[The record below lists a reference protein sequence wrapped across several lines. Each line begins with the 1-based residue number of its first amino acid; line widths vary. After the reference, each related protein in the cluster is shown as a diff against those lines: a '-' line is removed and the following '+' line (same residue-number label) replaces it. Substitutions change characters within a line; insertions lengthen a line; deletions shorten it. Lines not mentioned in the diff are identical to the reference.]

1 MRIIRNEV
9 RRLSF
14 GFILAFLLGLTTH
27 TGSQAAEPLNVY
39 VVNYPLQYFA
49 ERIGGEHVTVT
60 FPAPADVDP
69 AYWIPDIDTIAAFQ
83 RADLILLNGAAYAKW
98 VEKVSLPRSRIV
110 NTSKRFSERYIT
122 TAGAVTHSHG
132 PGGKH
137 GHEALAFTTWLD
149 FTLAAQ
155 QAEAVAAAL
164 GRKLPQQRRTF
175 AQNLA
180 ELKSD
185 LLVLDSE
192 MRDIVRQDP
201 SRPLVASHP
210 VYDYL
215 ARAYGMNIQSVHWEP
230 NEPPGDAQWS
240 DLLDILKTH
249 PAQWMVWEAT
259 PMQGS
264 TQKLK
269 SVQLNSL
276 VFDPCGNTPESGD
289 FMSVMRENI
298 DQLKQAYD

>member
-1 MRIIRNEV
+1 MRLELMVWRRISCLFIIAC
-9 RRLSF
+9 LI
-14 GFILAFLLGLTTH
+14 ILTSYTR
-27 TGSQAAEPLNVY
+27 SPAAEPLSVY
-39 VVNYPLQYFA
+39 VVNYPLQYVA

-69 AYWIPDIDTIAAFQ
+69 AYWIPDIDTIAAYQ

-110 NTSKRFSERYIT
+110 NTSKKFSDRYIT

-132 PGGKH
+132 PGGEH

-180 ELKSD
+180 KLKSD

-192 MRDIVRQDP
+192 MRKIVSRNP
-201 SRPLVASHP
+201 SRPLVVSHP

-230 NEPPGDAQWS
+230 NEPPGDVQWS
-240 DLLDILKTH
+240 NLLDTLKTH
-249 PAQWMVWEAT
+249 PARWMVWEAK

-264 TQKLK
+264 TQRLK

-276 VFDPCGNTPESGD
+276 VFDPCGNTPGSGD
-289 FMSVMRENI
+289 FMSVMRENM